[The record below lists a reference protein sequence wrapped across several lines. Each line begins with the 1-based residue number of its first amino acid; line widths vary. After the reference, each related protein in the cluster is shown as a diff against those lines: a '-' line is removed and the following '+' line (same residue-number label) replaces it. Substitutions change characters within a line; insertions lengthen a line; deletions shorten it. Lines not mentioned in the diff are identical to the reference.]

1 METLFKKYFKF
12 LSFNKYKI
20 KIMKIVNGRW
30 VDDNE
35 QPVDHFNITDFL
47 EIGDNVKKMYGDD
60 ITYSRISLVS
70 AIKALTPEQED
81 SLAYILSNNA
91 LMSKLA
97 GF

>member
-1 METLFKKYFKF
+1 
-12 LSFNKYKI
+12 
-20 KIMKIVNGRW
+20 MKIVNGRW
-30 VDDNE
+30 VDNNE
-35 QPVDHFNITDFL
+35 QPIDYFNIADFL

-70 AIKALTPEQED
+70 AIKALTPQQED